1 MNLKERLT
9 KQYEAERIA
18 GLAAVEADY
27 RKKMDALE
35 VVWRSIQKESTP
47 SASSPSVTV
56 ARQPEAARSPRV
68 RRLMGVT
75 QAVDEVTAVIEGP
88 FTPEDV
94 HAKVAAKF
102 PDRDVKRQ
110 SITDS
115 LWRLEQDKKIRVIV
129 RGRGKRKGEYERIK
143 NANGSVNEGVSHHQ
157 ELTM

>member
-1 MNLKERLT
+1 MNLNKERLAR
-9 KQYEAERIA
+9 QFEAERAA

-35 VVWRSIQKESTP
+35 VIWQSMQAQQAATATP
-47 SASSPSVTV
+47 GDASP
-56 ARQPEAARSPRV
+56 AEAGRPRQ

-75 QAVDEVTAVIEGP
+75 QAVDSATAEIEGV
-88 FTPEDV
+88 FSPEDI
-94 HAKVAAKF
+94 HAKVAAMF
-102 PDRDVKRQ
+102 PDREVTRQ

-115 LWRLEQDKKIRVIV
+115 LWRLEQEKKIRVIV

-143 NANGSVNEGVSHHQ
+143 AASGSIAQDVSQHK